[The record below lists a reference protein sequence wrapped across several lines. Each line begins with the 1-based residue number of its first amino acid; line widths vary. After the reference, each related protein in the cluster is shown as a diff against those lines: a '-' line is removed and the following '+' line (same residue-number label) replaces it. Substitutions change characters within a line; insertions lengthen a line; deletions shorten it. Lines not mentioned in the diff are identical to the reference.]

1 MTDYLKHNM
10 VLILSFLFIMTNG
23 VLIAMENYWFS
34 LVPFALALGL
44 MAFLALDKL
53 MLFVVLATPLSL
65 NIEEFAIG
73 GVGMFLPT
81 EPLMFGVMIIFFLR
95 LLYERKFDY
104 RIIQH
109 PITLSILFYL
119 FWVFITT
126 LTSEMPIVS
135 LKYLV
140 SRLWFIISFYFV
152 GTQLFNNY
160 KNINRFFWL
169 FVIPLGIVV
178 IYTSIHHSMNGF
190 SERSGHWV
198 MQPFLKDHTVYG
210 AVLALVYPILFY
222 LAFNPRY
229 KRYQITSFLLI
240 AVYTAGLILSYG
252 RAAWISVVVAFV
264 LYFVYKLKI
273 RFSAILSIVVFF
285 ALFLSLFWTQII
297 KTLERNNQDST
308 GTNLTEH
315 IQSISNI
322 STDASNLE
330 RINRWKSAFR
340 MFEERPV
347 FGFGPGTYQFQYAPF
362 QSAEDLTIISTNSGD
377 VGNAHSEYIGPLA
390 EMGLF
395 GSLTY
400 VIIIIVVYYRGSKL
414 YHSLPKGEA
423 KSLLLAILLG
433 LTTYVVHGFLNN
445 FLDTDKVAVPFWGFI
460 AIIVA
465 MDVYHK
471 GNLLE
476 ESSQ

>member
-140 SRLWFIISFYFV
+140 
-152 GTQLFNNY
+152 
-160 KNINRFFWL
+160 
-169 FVIPLGIVV
+169 
-178 IYTSIHHSMNGF
+178 
-190 SERSGHWV
+190 
-198 MQPFLKDHTVYG
+198 FLM
-210 AVLALVYPILFY
+210 ILC
-222 LAFNPRY
+222 P
-229 KRYQITSFLLI
+229 
-240 AVYTAGLILSYG
+240 
-252 RAAWISVVVAFV
+252 
-264 LYFVYKLKI
+264 
-273 RFSAILSIVVFF
+273 
-285 ALFLSLFWTQII
+285 
-297 KTLERNNQDST
+297 
-308 GTNLTEH
+308 
-315 IQSISNI
+315 
-322 STDASNLE
+322 
-330 RINRWKSAFR
+330 
-340 MFEERPV
+340 
-347 FGFGPGTYQFQYAPF
+347 
-362 QSAEDLTIISTNSGD
+362 
-377 VGNAHSEYIGPLA
+377 
-390 EMGLF
+390 
-395 GSLTY
+395 
-400 VIIIIVVYYRGSKL
+400 
-414 YHSLPKGEA
+414 
-423 KSLLLAILLG
+423 
-433 LTTYVVHGFLNN
+433 
-445 FLDTDKVAVPFWGFI
+445 
-460 AIIVA
+460 
-465 MDVYHK
+465 
-471 GNLLE
+471 
-476 ESSQ
+476 